1 MNPFRAAALCVSLA
15 LAAGGEPLVVASKDF
30 NESYILGEIMAQLLE
45 SDGFEV
51 ERRFGLGGT
60 LICYD
65 ALRTGEIDLYA
76 EYTGTLATAILKRPD
91 RSGVDA
97 LNDVLAREGLT
108 LLPPFGF
115 NNTYALAVPR
125 ALARSRGLL
134 TISGLVDHPGLRIA
148 VSHEFLER
156 EDGWPGLSR
165 VYGFDR
171 PIDGIEHG
179 LAYQALEEGTIDL
192 TDAYSTDGELVRY
205 DLVVLRDDRDFF
217 PRYLAAPLV
226 RNDLPQRAKDRLRIV
241 ADTLDDSAMQ
251 ALNASVLFEDADFAE
266 AAAGYL
272 DGIGIESDGVG
283 ARPWRQLG
291 RNTLRHLE
299 LTVMALVPATL
310 VGIGLGLLVFR
321 IAWLARSVVYAAG
334 LLQTIPSIALLAFM
348 IPLFGIGVTPAIVA
362 LFLYSLLPIVRNT
375 VTALSTIDPVLQRV
389 SLAMGLT
396 RTQRLRHVFVPLA
409 VPSILA
415 GIRTAAVI
423 SIGTATLAA
432 FIGAGGLGDPIV
444 TGLALNDH
452 GLILQGA
459 LPAALL
465 AIFTEFAL
473 EGVERVLSPRH
484 LRAATA

>member
-1 MNPFRAAALCVSLA
+1 MKRIALTALVWCA
-15 LAAGGEPLVVASKDF
+15 LAAAAEPLVVASKDF

-60 LICYD
+60 LICYE
-65 ALRTGEIDLYA
+65 ALRAGEIDIYA
-76 EYTGTLATAILKRPD
+76 EYTGTLATAILKREAPL
-91 RSGVDA
+91 GIDA
-97 LNDVLAREGLT
+97 LNRLLADEGLT
-108 LLPPFGF
+108 LLPALGF
-115 NNTYALAVPR
+115 NNTYALAMPR
-125 ALARSRGLL
+125 ALAAERGIA
-134 TISGLVDHPGLRIA
+134 TISGLVDHPDLRIA

-165 VYGFDR
+165 TYGFDR
-171 PIDGIEHG
+171 PIDGIDHG
-179 LAYQALEEGTIDL
+179 LAYQALAEGTIDV

-205 DLVVLRDDRDFF
+205 DLAVLADDRNFF

-226 RNDLPQRAKDRLRIV
+226 RADLPERAKERLRMV
-241 ADTLDDSAMQ
+241 ADTLDDAGMQ
-251 ALNASVLFEDADFAE
+251 ALNASVLFDDADFAE

-272 DGIGIESDGVG
+272 EGIGIESDGG
-283 ARPWRQLG
+283 DSGMWQQLR

-299 LTVMALVPATL
+299 LTVMALLPATV

-321 IAWLARSVVYAAG
+321 IAWLARAVVYATG

-375 VTALSTIDPVLQRV
+375 VTALATIDPVLQRV

-396 RTQRLRHVFVPLA
+396 RAQRLRHVFVPLA
-409 VPSILA
+409 TPSILA

-473 EGVERVLSPRH
+473 EGLERLLSPRH
-484 LRAATA
+484 LRAAGT

>member
-1 MNPFRAAALCVSLA
+1 MNRFVLAALVACA

-60 LICYD
+60 LICYE
-65 ALRTGEIDLYA
+65 ALRAGEIDVYA
-76 EYTGTLATAILKRPD
+76 EYTGTLATAILKREE
-91 RSGVDA
+91 RLGIDA
-97 LNDVLAREGLT
+97 LNALLAREGLT
-108 LLPPFGF
+108 LLPALGF
-115 NNTYALAVPR
+115 NNTYAVAMPR
-125 ALARSRGLL
+125 ALAAERGLE
-134 TISGLVDHPGLRIA
+134 TISGLVDHPDLRIA

-165 VYGFDR
+165 AYGFDR
-171 PIDGIEHG
+171 PIDGIDHG
-179 LAYQALEEGTIDL
+179 LAYQALAEGTIDV

-205 DLVVLRDDRDFF
+205 DLAVLADNRDFF

-226 RNDLPQRAKDRLRIV
+226 RADLPDRANARLRV
-241 ADTLDDSAMQ
+241 LADTLDDAGMQ
-251 ALNASVLFEDADFAE
+251 ALNASVLFDDADFAE
-266 AAAGYL
+266 AAADYL
-272 DGIGIESDGVG
+272 EGIGIESGGGDSDM
-283 ARPWRQLG
+283 WRQLR

-299 LTVMALVPATL
+299 LTVMALVPATI

-321 IAWLARSVVYAAG
+321 IAWLAQAVVYATG

-375 VTALSTIDPVLQRV
+375 VTALATIDPVLQRV

-396 RTQRLRHVFVPLA
+396 RAQRLRHVFVPLA
-409 VPSILA
+409 TPSILA

-473 EGVERVLSPRH
+473 EGLERLLSPRH
-484 LRAATA
+484 LRAAGS